1 MTKKHL
7 HEPIVSQVSQVLS
20 NLPGSKTIS
29 APILLRGGNSESM
42 WNMVNGTHLV
52 VKFQSSFDNF
62 QVHLDYFYES
72 YSL

>member
-1 MTKKHL
+1 MRFLCHYAKKNMFRS
-7 HEPIVSQVSQVLS
+7 P

-42 WNMVNGTHLV
+42 WNMVMGTHLV

>member
-42 WNMVNGTHLV
+42 WNMVMGTHLV
-52 VKFQSSFDNF
+52 VKCLGCIQNGGLQKLFC
-62 QVHLDYFYES
+62 
-72 YSL
+72 